1 MRVTDPY
8 WSLFISINSTIS
20 SINKMINPIHS
31 SELPASDEEC
41 FSVYTHKLD
50 NRILTRLRF
59 KLITKL
65 FCKKIDS
72 RITNKQVE

>member
-20 SINKMINPIHS
+20 SINKTINPIHS

-50 NRILTRLRF
+50 NRIF
-59 KLITKL
+59 NS
-65 FCKKIDS
+65 FAF
-72 RITNKQVE
+72 